1 MRSAR
6 KGGEKTILD
15 RNLCR
20 GEKQTGKIRSM
31 ERQKW
36 KWKEEGNKQTK
47 PEKDKKL
54 GLDWEN
60 GVVNSP
66 EPAIK
71 MIKGNH

>member
-6 KGGEKTILD
+6 KEGKKTILG
-15 RNLCR
+15 RNLCLR
-20 GEKQTGKIRSM
+20 EKQTGRIRSM
-31 ERQKW
+31 GRQKW

-54 GLDWEN
+54 GLGWEN